1 MHICVALVGIS
12 YDPTYNHR
20 KIKTPVKVDATMLV
34 ANQTKYV
41 FDDLK
46 KKGHTYDV
54 VFSTNKHEKLD
65 TYTKQLRPV
74 WIDTKSTSL
83 HEREREVLK
92 YAQSGT
98 YDGCLLF
105 RCDLVFKSYI
115 SFMNIDYTKFNLPCH
130 QVMYERW
137 KELRFRR
144 VPVYNK
150 NEVGGGLYYIPH
162 RLYNVAIHAF
172 DSIIPDDRIHHMNEY
187 FENSDL
193 HFISN
198 RRYQS
203 NTDVMQNPLFDFQ
216 RSSMDHGLNPNMEN
230 PQYLTHF
237 KRGYKSV
244 KNIHPDFEKCIT
256 LLTRVRKIN

>member
-54 VFSTNKHEKLD
+54 VLSTNKHEKLD

-74 WIDTKSTSL
+74 WIDTKSTS
-83 HEREREVLK
+83 
-92 YAQSGT
+92 
-98 YDGCLLF
+98 F
-105 RCDLVFKSYI
+105 
-115 SFMNIDYTKFNLPCH
+115 
-130 QVMYERW
+130 
-137 KELRFRR
+137 
-144 VPVYNK
+144 
-150 NEVGGGLYYIPH
+150 
-162 RLYNVAIHAF
+162 
-172 DSIIPDDRIHHMNEY
+172 IPDDRIHHMNEY

-230 PQYLTHF
+230 PQYLMHF
-237 KRGYKSV
+237 KGGYKSV

-256 LLTRVRKIN
+256 LLSRVRKIN